1 MENTME
7 DAMVSDIRKIPSD
20 NKIDSTL
27 KETPFKKKISATEC
41 LPFQLNSTHP
51 RVHHS

>member
-27 KETPFKKKISATEC
+27 KETPFKKKKSV
-41 LPFQLNSTHP
+41 QLNVYLS
-51 RVHHS
+51 S

>member
-1 MENTME
+1 MHDDPSLMENTME

-27 KETPFKKKISATEC
+27 KETPFKKKSV
-41 LPFQLNSTHP
+41 QLNVYLS
-51 RVHHS
+51 S